1 MSFAK
6 TTVFA
11 WSKILDKVEVT
22 DSIGAMRVRTNGIGD
37 AQAYQFQHTDREG
50 RFDPSVLL
58 SLDYWV
64 LVPRK
69 RG

>member
-1 MSFAK
+1 
-6 TTVFA
+6 
-11 WSKILDKVEVT
+11 
-22 DSIGAMRVRTNGIGD
+22 MRVRTNGIGD